1 MVMPEPNKDM
11 FVDDPLESYKNIY
24 KDLHAKN
31 VNDFFEDLTVKS
43 DIKIEPN
50 VTTVK
55 EIRKLEGE
63 RYLVKKKLNNRKG
76 LKGFLIFLCVIS
88 IMSLAFNI
96 YSYTDIP
103 DEMMYLYLA
112 IASFF
117 LGVFSLV
124 LILSVLNKQIRVLQQ
139 MHFVLDQKINTLM
152 QIAWTQM
159 QPLNQ
164 LFYEGMNKQLFQQT
178 LPLIQFDEL
187 FETKRL
193 HYMIQNFGFVPNN
206 NINRST
212 VFIQSGEIKG
222 NPFFFG
228 QTLIHKMETAEYSGS
243 ITITWTTTSTVNGQK
258 VTQHHSQ
265 VLTATIS
272 KPCPRYYNQYSLTY
286 ANDAAPDLT
295 FSRED
300 SDAEHMSEKKIDK
313 MVNSQIKKLEK
324 LSQKTITQ
332 GGSFMVM
339 GNSEFEVL
347 FGAKNRNHEVQ
358 FRLLFTPLAQKQLL
372 SLMKEKTI
380 GYGDDFDFVKDK
392 KINTLF
398 PEHLDD
404 YPLNPPKGYFQG
416 YEYADIKNRFIQYQ
430 NNYFKSI
437 YFSFAPLLAIP
448 LYQQTMPKEYI
459 YGDLYSSN
467 VSFYEH
473 EKTVNHMN
481 ENQFKHPLCSTR
493 NILKTNLVSSDAT
506 KDIISVTAYG
516 YKTEE
521 RIEIVTKFGG
531 DGRYHQIPVN
541 WTEYLPVNQTKQVE
555 IDIVKPEETMSYKDQ
570 LLQSIS
576 QLKNRNITEKDM
588 FFMNS
593 LIAHVIHEKK

>member
-1 MVMPEPNKDM
+1 
-11 FVDDPLESYKNIY
+11 
-24 KDLHAKN
+24 
-31 VNDFFEDLTVKS
+31 
-43 DIKIEPN
+43 
-50 VTTVK
+50 
-55 EIRKLEGE
+55 
-63 RYLVKKKLNNRKG
+63 
-76 LKGFLIFLCVIS
+76 
-88 IMSLAFNI
+88 
-96 YSYTDIP
+96 
-103 DEMMYLYLA
+103 
-112 IASFF
+112 
-117 LGVFSLV
+117 
-124 LILSVLNKQIRVLQQ
+124 
-139 MHFVLDQKINTLM
+139 
-152 QIAWTQM
+152 
-159 QPLNQ
+159 
-164 LFYEGMNKQLFQQT
+164 
-178 LPLIQFDEL
+178 
-187 FETKRL
+187 
-193 HYMIQNFGFVPNN
+193 
-206 NINRST
+206 
-212 VFIQSGEIKG
+212 
-222 NPFFFG
+222 
-228 QTLIHKMETAEYSGS
+228 
-243 ITITWTTTSTVNGQK
+243 
-258 VTQHHSQ
+258 
-265 VLTATIS
+265 
-272 KPCPRYYNQYSLTY
+272 
-286 ANDAAPDLT
+286 
-295 FSRED
+295 
-300 SDAEHMSEKKIDK
+300 
-313 MVNSQIKKLEK
+313 
-324 LSQKTITQ
+324 
-332 GGSFMVM
+332 MVM

-570 LLQSIS
+570 LLQSIN
-576 QLKNRNITEKDM
+576 QLKTRNITEKDM